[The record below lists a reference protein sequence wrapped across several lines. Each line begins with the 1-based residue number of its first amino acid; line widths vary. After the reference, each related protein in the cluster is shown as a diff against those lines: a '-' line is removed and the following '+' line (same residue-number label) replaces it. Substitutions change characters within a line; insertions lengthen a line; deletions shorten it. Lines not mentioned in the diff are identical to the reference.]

1 MLMRAWSQIPARLC
15 YPRGGEGPGTVK
27 GQSVETRL
35 FRCGIFLIACACNPG
50 APPGA
55 EVDPALELVWKPRSS
70 RNRPG
75 EEATATGAGVGT
87 RGDNLPFSPTGEK
100 LGSIAWRTWI
110 YTDTG
115 PQRTRLGYL
124 RAGAVVDAR
133 GPAIENDGCSGGW
146 YRINPRG
153 FVCVGKG
160 ATTDL
165 THPLLTALGQRPT
178 RGAGFPYVY
187 AKSLDRPPDRYF
199 KLPTARQM
207 QEVEGES
214 PADRAAQ
221 FRARAEES
229 GLAARIGLTSDLP
242 PFLAPGRALEKPYGV
257 AMPERRE
264 VSAGRA
270 GPDSGFALVD
280 AFYWEG
286 RAFGVTSE
294 LDLVPLDR
302 TRVVVDA
309 EFRGL
314 ELPEGT
320 SLPVAFHVKG
330 ALTTWKGP
338 PGGPFSPENELR
350 SQRGFLLT
358 GQRSKGLLETQE
370 GTWVPEAGLTVI
382 RPRDGFPSVA
392 TGNRRWID
400 ISIKHQ
406 TLVAYVGKTP
416 VYATLISAG
425 RGGLGP
431 KDDSN
436 PDGERTV
443 RGTFMIHDKA
453 VSATMDGDEDRADSY
468 ELTDVP
474 FVQYFHRGFA
484 IHGAYWHHEFG
495 RQRSHGCVN
504 LASWDAAWLFEWTD
518 PQVPEGWHGVLNKER
533 GTVVVVGY

>member
-1 MLMRAWSQIPARLC
+1 MSV
-15 YPRGGEGPGTVK
+15 RGGAPATLRYLG
-27 GQSVETRL
+27 L
-35 FRCGIFLIACACNPG
+35 FLLAGACGRA

-55 EVDPALELVWKPRSS
+55 ELDPDMELVWQPKASAALHGSTPKPAA
-70 RNRPG
+70 G
-75 EEATATGAGVGT
+75 LGTAD
-87 RGDNLPFSPTGEK
+87 DNLPFVPSGEK
-100 LGSIAWRTWI
+100 IGSIAWRTWI

-115 PQRTRLGYL
+115 PKRTRLGYL
-124 RAGAVVDAR
+124 RAGAVVDGR
-133 GPAIENDGCSGGW
+133 GPAIENDGCEGGW

-153 FVCVGKG
+153 FVCIGKG

-165 THPLLTALGQRPT
+165 AHPLLVALAKRPL
-178 RGAGFPYVY
+178 RGAGFPYPY

-199 KLPTARQM
+199 KLPSMKQM
-207 QEVEGES
+207 AEVEGE
-214 PADRAAQ
+214 AVVDRAAQ
-221 FRARAEES
+221 FRLRAEQS
-229 GLAARIGLTSDLP
+229 GLAAQLGLTEELP
-242 PFLAPGRALEKPYGV
+242 AFLTPGVALEKPYGV
-257 AMPERRE
+257 RMPERRE

-270 GPDSGFALVD
+270 SPDSGFSLVD

-286 RAFGVTSE
+286 RAFGLTSE
-294 LDLVPLDR
+294 LDLIPLDR
-302 TRVVVDA
+302 TRVVVDT

-314 ELPEGT
+314 QLGAGRA
-320 SLPVAFHVKG
+320 LPVAFHVKG
-330 ALTTWKGP
+330 ALTVWKGD
-338 PGGPFSPENELR
+338 PGAGFSPSAEIHL
-350 SQRGFLLT
+350 QHGFFLT
-358 GQRSKGLLETQE
+358 GRKSKGLYETSD
-370 GTWVPEAGLTVI
+370 GTWIPEPGLVVLE
-382 RPRDGFPSVA
+382 PRDGFPSVA

-431 KDDSN
+431 KEESN

-443 RGTFMIHDKA
+443 RGTFMIFDKA
-453 VSATMDGDEDRADSY
+453 ISATMDGDEDRADSY
-468 ELTDVP
+468 DLSDVP

-484 IHGAYWHHEFG
+484 LHGAYWHHEFG
-495 RQRSHGCVN
+495 RARSHGCIN

>member
-1 MLMRAWSQIPARLC
+1 LLSACS
-15 YPRGGEGPGTVK
+15 RGE
-27 GQSVETRL
+27 
-35 FRCGIFLIACACNPG
+35 
-50 APPGA
+50 PPGA
-55 EVDPALELVWKPRSS
+55 ELDPGLELVWRPRIDAA
-70 RNRPG
+70 G
-75 EEATATGAGVGT
+75 EGSPDAPAVAGMGT
-87 RGDNLPFSPTGEK
+87 RGDNLPFLPTGEK
-100 LGSIAWRTWI
+100 LASIAWRTWV

-124 RAGAVVDAR
+124 RAGAVMDAR
-133 GPAIENDGCSGGW
+133 GPALENDGCRGGW

-153 FVCVGKG
+153 FVCIGKG
-160 ATTDL
+160 ATLDL
-165 THPLLTALGQRPT
+165 EHPLLAALARRPT

-199 KLPTARQM
+199 KLPTPRQM
-207 QEVEGES
+207 QEVEAES

-221 FRARAEES
+221 FVLAATKS
-229 GLAARIGLTSDLP
+229 GLAERIGLTAELP
-242 PFLAPGRALEKPYGV
+242 PFLEPGQALDKPYGV
-257 AMPERRE
+257 RMPERRE

-270 GPDSGFALVD
+270 SPDSGFALLD
-280 AFYWEG
+280 TFLWEG
-286 RAFGVTSE
+286 RAFGLTSE

-302 TRVVVDA
+302 TRVVVDQ

-314 ELPEGT
+314 ELPAAS

-330 ALTTWKGP
+330 PLTIWTGE
-338 PGGPFSPENELR
+338 PGGPFLPAREVHG
-350 SQRGFLLT
+350 QQGFLLT
-358 GQRSKGLLETQE
+358 GRRSKGLLETAE
-370 GTWVPEAGLTVI
+370 GSWVPEPGLTI
-382 RPRDGFPSVA
+382 IEPRDGFPSVA

-400 ISIKHQ
+400 VSIKHQ

-431 KDDSN
+431 KDESN

-495 RQRSHGCVN
+495 RARSHGCIN
-504 LASWDAAWLFEWTD
+504 LTSWDAAWLFEWTD
-518 PQVPEGWHGVLNKER
+518 PQVPEGWHGVQNKER
-533 GTVVVVGY
+533 GTVVVVGP

>member
-1 MLMRAWSQIPARLC
+1 M
-15 YPRGGEGPGTVK
+15 
-27 GQSVETRL
+27 
-35 FRCGIFLIACACNPG
+35 
-50 APPGA
+50 
-55 EVDPALELVWKPRSS
+55 WKPELGTSARAAAADSAAS
-70 RNRPG
+70 
-75 EEATATGAGVGT
+75 GVGT
-87 RGDNLPFSPTGEK
+87 RGDNLPFAPTGQK
-100 LGSIAWRTWI
+100 IGSIAWRTWI

-115 PQRTRLGYL
+115 PRRTRLGYL
-124 RAGAVVDAR
+124 RAGAIVDVR
-133 GPAIENDGCSGGW
+133 GPAIENEGCSGGW

-153 FVCVGKG
+153 FVCIGKG

-165 THPLLTALGQRPT
+165 QHPLLQALATRPT
-178 RGAGFPYVY
+178 LRAGFPYVY

-207 QEVEGES
+207 LEVEGES
-214 PADRAAQ
+214 PVDRAAQ
-221 FRARAEES
+221 FRALAEKS
-229 GLAARIGLTSDLP
+229 GLAAQIGLTEELP
-242 PFLAPGRALEKPYGV
+242 NFLHPGQALEKPYGV
-257 AMPERRE
+257 KMPERRE
-264 VSAGRA
+264 VSAGRTS
-270 GPDSGFALVD
+270 PDSGFALVD
-280 AFYWEG
+280 TFLWEG
-286 RAFGVTSE
+286 RAFGVTTE

-302 TRVVVDA
+302 TRVVVDG

-314 ELPEGT
+314 DLSGVQ
-320 SLPVAFHVKG
+320 LPVAFHVKG
-330 ALTTWKGP
+330 ALTTWKGE
-338 PGGPFSPENELR
+338 PGGQFLPDRQIER
-350 SQRGFLLT
+350 QHGFLLT
-358 GQRSKGLLETQE
+358 GRRSKGLLETTE
-370 GTWVPEAGLTVI
+370 GTWVPEAGLVLI

-392 TGNRRWID
+392 TGNRRWLD

-453 VSATMDGDEDRADSY
+453 ISATMDGDEDRADSY

-495 RQRSHGCVN
+495 RARSHGCIN
-504 LASWDAAWLFEWTD
+504 LASWDAAWLFDWTD
-518 PQVPEGWHGVLNKER
+518 PQVPEGWHGVQNKER

>member
-1 MLMRAWSQIPARLC
+1 M
-15 YPRGGEGPGTVK
+15 
-27 GQSVETRL
+27 RL
-35 FRCGIFLIACACNPG
+35 FACGIMLLACACSRR

-55 EVDPALELVWKPRSS
+55 EIDPPIELSWKPRRESDDRS
-70 RNRPG
+70 RHEARANAGLG
-75 EEATATGAGVGT
+75 E
-87 RGDNLPFSPTGEK
+87 RSDNLPFSPTGEK
-100 LGSIAWRTWI
+100 VGSIAWRTWI

-124 RAGAVVDAR
+124 RAGAIVDAR
-133 GPAIENDGCSGGW
+133 GPAIENDGCRGGW

-153 FVCVGKG
+153 FVCIGKG

-165 THPLLTALGQRPT
+165 DHPILQALAKRPT
-178 RGAGFPYVY
+178 RGAGFPYAY

-199 KLPTARQM
+199 KLPTLEQM
-207 QEVEGES
+207 REVEGES
-214 PADRAAQ
+214 PVDRAAQ
-221 FRARAEES
+221 FRANAERS
-229 GLAARIGLTSDLP
+229 GLAEKLGLTPELP
-242 PFLAPGRALEKPYGV
+242 PFVTPGKALEKPYGV
-257 AMPERRE
+257 RMPERRE
-264 VSAGRA
+264 VSAGRTS
-270 GPDSGFALVD
+270 PDSGFALID
-280 AFYWEG
+280 TFLWEG

-294 LDLVPLDR
+294 LDLIPLDR
-302 TRVVVDA
+302 TRVVMDA
-309 EFRGL
+309 EFRGIPL
-314 ELPEGT
+314 EGEVT
-320 SLPVAFHVKG
+320 LPVAFHVKG
-330 ALTTWKGP
+330 ALTLWTGEA
-338 PGGPFSPENELR
+338 GGPFSPESEVR
-350 SQRGFLLT
+350 SQRGFALS
-358 GQRSKGLLETQE
+358 GRRSKGMLETRD
-370 GTWVPEAGLTVI
+370 GKWVPEPGLTVI
-382 RPRDGFPSVA
+382 EPRDGFPSVA
-392 TGNRRWID
+392 TGNRRWLD

-425 RGGLGP
+425 RGGLGA
-431 KDDSN
+431 KDESN
-436 PDGERTV
+436 PDGERTA

-495 RQRSHGCVN
+495 RARSHGCIN

>member
-1 MLMRAWSQIPARLC
+1 MVTRFWHCGVLLLC
-15 YPRGGEGPGTVK
+15 GCSR
-27 GQSVETRL
+27 
-35 FRCGIFLIACACNPG
+35 G
-50 APPGA
+50 APPGG
-55 EVDPALELVWKPRSS
+55 ELDPALELVWQPARAAKVADGSEEPARSGLGS
-70 RNRPG
+70 
-75 EEATATGAGVGT
+75 AD
-87 RGDNLPFSPTGEK
+87 DNLPFAPTGQK
-100 LGSIAWRTWI
+100 VGSIAWRTWI

-115 PQRTRLGYL
+115 PRRTRLGYL
-124 RAGAVVDAR
+124 RAGSIVDAR

-153 FVCVGKG
+153 FVCIGKG

-165 THPLLTALGQRPT
+165 GHPLLTVLRTRPERGQ
-178 RGAGFPYVY
+178 GFPYVY

-199 KLPTARQM
+199 KLPSIKQM
-207 QEVEGES
+207 AEVEGES
-214 PADRAAQ
+214 VVDRAAE
-221 FRARAEES
+221 FRRRAEES
-229 GLAARIGLTSDLP
+229 GLAAQLGLSDELP
-242 PFLAPGRALEKPYGV
+242 SFLSPGATLDKPYGV
-257 AMPERRE
+257 RTPERRE

-270 GPDSGFALVD
+270 SPDSGFALID
-280 AFYWEG
+280 SFYWQG
-286 RAFGVTSE
+286 RAFGLTSE

-314 ELPEGT
+314 PLTPEAT
-320 SLPVAFHVKG
+320 LPVAFHHKG
-330 ALTTWKGP
+330 ALTTWKAEPSGQFLP
-338 PGGPFSPENELR
+338 SAEIR
-350 SQRGFLLT
+350 SQRGFYLT
-358 GQRSKGLLETQE
+358 GRRSKGLLETAD
-370 GTWVPEAGLTVI
+370 GTWIPADGLTVLE
-382 RPRDGFPSVA
+382 PRDGFPSVA
-392 TGNRRWID
+392 TGSRRWID

-436 PDGERTV
+436 PDGERTA

-453 VSATMDGDEDRADSY
+453 ISSTMDGDEDRADSY

-495 RQRSHGCVN
+495 RARSHGCIN

-518 PQVPEGWHGVLNKER
+518 PQVPEGWHGVQNKER